1 VSSPLLSTSQKD
13 PEESPLG
20 PVARLETE
28 TAGNA
33 WKRRANAWK
42 RLEHPPKTYFF
53 GSHVSPGG
61 VQRLFGS
68 DGGGPTFVWV
78 RWGGSNVSPGGVPRL
93 VGSVGGG
100 PTFGWANWGG
110 DVGVA
115 VKESTPKQ

>member
-68 DGGGPTFVWV
+68 DGGG
-78 RWGGSNVSPGGVPRL
+78 SNVCLRHKWFPLMEYFKYFIVTLLTLYCFRVEALTATTTTTSIR
-93 VGSVGGG
+93 
-100 PTFGWANWGG
+100 
-110 DVGVA
+110 
-115 VKESTPKQ
+115 K